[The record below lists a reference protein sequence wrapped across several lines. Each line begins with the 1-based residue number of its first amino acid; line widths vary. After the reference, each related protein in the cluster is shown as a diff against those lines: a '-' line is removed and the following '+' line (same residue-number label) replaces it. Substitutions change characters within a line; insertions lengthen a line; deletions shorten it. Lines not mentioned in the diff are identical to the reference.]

1 VKVLSA
7 LIVALSMPLM
17 ILNIGGGIVSGVWLA
32 VVRDWPAIFL
42 GILCFLVSTVAI
54 SWVFIPSTLLAVPAA
69 CFFKHGKTV
78 GFVCFSSLA
87 SLYSYAVIT
96 VWCCGIL
103 FVFLK
108 DATELALVPR
118 LVWSYGVATEPFAYM
133 ALKETWAGAEGTA
146 SQLATFFAQLAYFI
160 IMLLVIFSTI
170 TPLGVIGVFGGF
182 MLVSFIAQMTAAI
195 LTRSAAGAAEG
206 INSR

>member
-1 VKVLSA
+1 VRA
-7 LIVALSMPLM
+7 LAALVAALSLPLM
-17 ILNIGGGIVSGVWLA
+17 ILNMGGGIVAGIWLA
-32 VVRDWPAIFL
+32 VLRDWHPILL
-42 GILCFLVSTVAI
+42 GIVCFFVSTVVLD
-54 SWVFIPSTLLAVPAA
+54 WVFIPSPLLAVPAA
-69 CFFKHGKTV
+69 YFFKQGKTV

-103 FVFLK
+103 FVFVK
-108 DATELALVPR
+108 DATAHALLPR
-118 LVWSYGVATEPFAYM
+118 LVWSYGVAREPFAYM

-160 IMLLVIFSTI
+160 IMLLVIFSPI
-170 TPLGVIGVFGGF
+170 TLLGVIGVFAGF

-195 LTRSAAGAAEG
+195 LTRSAAGAPEG